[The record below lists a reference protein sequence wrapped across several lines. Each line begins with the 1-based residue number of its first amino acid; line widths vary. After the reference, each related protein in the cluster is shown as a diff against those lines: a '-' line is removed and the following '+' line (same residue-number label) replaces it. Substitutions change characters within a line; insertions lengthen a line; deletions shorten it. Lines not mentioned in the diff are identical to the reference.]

1 LKNEQDPCTTNI
13 FEYEPGKNTFSCML
27 VGLLLIIS
35 FFKKIKQNSDGSTS
49 QSKELPNWL
58 KKLPNRL
65 TFLRILCIPVVVY
78 LMSLGEVAQES
89 GHFGMI
95 KPIIP
100 SMTDIAAALVFAL
113 AALTDFFDGWIARK
127 FNVETVLGKLLDPL
141 ADKLL
146 VVSAMVI
153 LVEKHRMD
161 GLVAVIIIVR
171 DLGINA
177 IRLAAI
183 EDGIQITSNIV
194 GKTKTTFQDLG
205 IIGLTVCGTLWLIP
219 FHYIGQLFIMLAL
232 AASLISGCQ
241 YLYDYAKH
249 LKKN

>member
-1 LKNEQDPCTTNI
+1 MIL
-13 FEYEPGKNTFSCML
+13 
-27 VGLLLIIS
+27 S
-35 FFKKIKQNSDGSTS
+35 FFKNNKQSLDETSTGN
-49 QSKELPNWL
+49 KNLPNWL

-65 TFLRILCIPVVVY
+65 TFLRIMCIPVVVY
-78 LMSLGEVAQES
+78 LMSLGEVASES
-89 GHFGMI
+89 GHFGIINPI
-95 KPIIP
+95 KNP
-100 SMTDIAAALVFAL
+100 SMTDIAAAIVFAV
-113 AALTDFFDGWIARK
+113 AAITDFFDGWIARK

-161 GLVAVIIIVR
+161 GLIAVIIIVR

-183 EDGIQITSNIV
+183 EDGIQIPSSFI

-205 IIGLTVCGTLWLIP
+205 IIGLTICGTLWFVP
-219 FHYIGQLFIMLAL
+219 FHYIGQFFIMLAL
-232 AASLISGCQ
+232 AASLISGIQ
-241 YLYDYAKH
+241 YLYDYAKQ
-249 LKKN
+249 LKN

>member
-1 LKNEQDPCTTNI
+1 
-13 FEYEPGKNTFSCML
+13 M
-27 VGLLLIIS
+27 LLILS
-35 FFKKIKQNSDGSTS
+35 FFKNNKQSLDETSTGN
-49 QSKELPNWL
+49 KNLPNWL

-65 TFLRILCIPVVVY
+65 TFLRIMCIPVVVY
-78 LMSLGEVAQES
+78 LMSLGEVASES
-89 GHFGMI
+89 GHFGIINPI
-95 KPIIP
+95 KNP
-100 SMTDIAAALVFAL
+100 SMTDIAAAIVFAV
-113 AALTDFFDGWIARK
+113 AAITDFFDGWIARK

-161 GLVAVIIIVR
+161 GLIAVIIIVR

-183 EDGIQITSNIV
+183 EDGIQIPSSFI

-205 IIGLTVCGTLWLIP
+205 IIGLTICGTLWFVP
-219 FHYIGQLFIMLAL
+219 FHYIGQFFIMLAL
-232 AASLISGCQ
+232 AASLISGIQ
-241 YLYDYAKH
+241 YLYDYAKQ
-249 LKKN
+249 LKN

>member
-1 LKNEQDPCTTNI
+1 
-13 FEYEPGKNTFSCML
+13 
-27 VGLLLIIS
+27 VRLLLILS
-35 FFKKIKQNSDGSTS
+35 FFKNNKQSLDETSTGN
-49 QSKELPNWL
+49 KNLPNWL

-65 TFLRILCIPVVVY
+65 TFLRIMCIPVVVY
-78 LMSLGEVAQES
+78 LMSLGEVASES
-89 GHFGMI
+89 GHFGI
-95 KPIIP
+95 INPIENP
-100 SMTDIAAALVFAL
+100 SMTDIAAAIVFAV
-113 AALTDFFDGWIARK
+113 AAITDFFDGWIARK

-161 GLVAVIIIVR
+161 GLIAVIIIVR

-183 EDGIQITSNIV
+183 EDGIQIPSSFI

-205 IIGLTVCGTLWLIP
+205 IIGLTICGTLWFVP
-219 FHYIGQLFIMLAL
+219 FHYIGQFFIMLAL
-232 AASLISGCQ
+232 AASLISGIQ
-241 YLYDYAKH
+241 YLYDYAKQ
-249 LKKN
+249 LKN

>member
-1 LKNEQDPCTTNI
+1 
-13 FEYEPGKNTFSCML
+13 
-27 VGLLLIIS
+27 VRLLLILS
-35 FFKKIKQNSDGSTS
+35 FFKNNKQSLDETSTGN
-49 QSKELPNWL
+49 KNLPNWL

-65 TFLRILCIPVVVY
+65 TFLRIMCIPVVVY
-78 LMSLGEVAQES
+78 LMSLGEVASES
-89 GHFGMI
+89 GHFGIINPI
-95 KPIIP
+95 KNP
-100 SMTDIAAALVFAL
+100 SMTDIAAAIVFAV
-113 AALTDFFDGWIARK
+113 AAITDFFDGWIARK

-161 GLVAVIIIVR
+161 GLIAVIIIVR

-183 EDGIQITSNIV
+183 EDGIQIPSSFI

-205 IIGLTVCGTLWLIP
+205 IIGLTICGTLWFVP
-219 FHYIGQLFIMLAL
+219 FHYIGQFFIMLAL
-232 AASLISGCQ
+232 AASLISGIQ
-241 YLYDYAKH
+241 YLYDYAKQ
-249 LKKN
+249 LKN

>member
-1 LKNEQDPCTTNI
+1 MIL
-13 FEYEPGKNTFSCML
+13 
-27 VGLLLIIS
+27 S
-35 FFKKIKQNSDGSTS
+35 FFKNNKQSLDESSTGN
-49 QSKELPNWL
+49 KNLPNWL

-65 TFLRILCIPVVVY
+65 TFLRIMCIPVVVY
-78 LMSLGEVAQES
+78 LMSLGEVASES
-89 GHFGMI
+89 GHFGIINPI
-95 KPIIP
+95 KNP
-100 SMTDIAAALVFAL
+100 SMTDIAAAIVFAV
-113 AALTDFFDGWIARK
+113 AAITDFFDGWIARK

-161 GLVAVIIIVR
+161 GLIAVIIIVR

-183 EDGIQITSNIV
+183 EDGIQIPSSFI

-205 IIGLTVCGTLWLIP
+205 IIGLTICGTLWFIP
-219 FHYIGQLFIMLAL
+219 FHYIGQFFIMLAL
-232 AASLISGCQ
+232 AASLISGIQ
-241 YLYDYAKH
+241 YLYDYAKQ
-249 LKKN
+249 LKN

>member
-1 LKNEQDPCTTNI
+1 
-13 FEYEPGKNTFSCML
+13 
-27 VGLLLIIS
+27 VRLLLILS
-35 FFKKIKQNSDGSTS
+35 FFKNNKQSLDESSTGN
-49 QSKELPNWL
+49 KNLPNWL

-65 TFLRILCIPVVVY
+65 TFLRIMCIPVVVY
-78 LMSLGEVAQES
+78 LMSLGEVASES
-89 GHFGMI
+89 GHFGIINPI
-95 KPIIP
+95 KNP
-100 SMTDIAAALVFAL
+100 SMTDIAAAIVFAV
-113 AALTDFFDGWIARK
+113 AAITDFFDGWIARK

-161 GLVAVIIIVR
+161 GLIAVIIIVR

-183 EDGIQITSNIV
+183 EDGIQIPSSFI

-205 IIGLTVCGTLWLIP
+205 IIGLTICGTLWFIP
-219 FHYIGQLFIMLAL
+219 FHYIGQFFIMLAL
-232 AASLISGCQ
+232 AASLISGIQ
-241 YLYDYAKH
+241 YLYDYAKQ
-249 LKKN
+249 LKN

>member
-1 LKNEQDPCTTNI
+1 MIL
-13 FEYEPGKNTFSCML
+13 
-27 VGLLLIIS
+27 S
-35 FFKKIKQNSDGSTS
+35 FFKNNKQSLDESSTGN
-49 QSKELPNWL
+49 KNLPNWL

-65 TFLRILCIPVVVY
+65 TFLRIMCIPVVVY
-78 LMSLGEVAQES
+78 LMSLGEVASES
-89 GHFGMI
+89 GHFGIINPI
-95 KPIIP
+95 KNP
-100 SMTDIAAALVFAL
+100 SMTDIAAAIVFA
-113 AALTDFFDGWIARK
+113 AAAITDFFDGWIARK

-161 GLVAVIIIVR
+161 GLIAVIIIVR

-183 EDGIQITSNIV
+183 EDGIQIPSSFI

-205 IIGLTVCGTLWLIP
+205 IIGLTICGTLWFVP
-219 FHYIGQLFIMLAL
+219 FHYIGQFFIMLAL
-232 AASLISGCQ
+232 AASLISGIQ
-241 YLYDYAKH
+241 YLYNYAKQ
-249 LKKN
+249 LKH

>member
-1 LKNEQDPCTTNI
+1 MKNEQDTCTTNRVG
-13 FEYEPGKNTFSCML
+13 FEPGKIQFVRML
-27 VGLLLIIS
+27 ARLLLSLS
-35 FFKKIKQNSDGSTS
+35 FFKKNKQFSDGNTTH
-49 QSKELPNWL
+49 SKGLPNWL

-65 TFLRILCIPVVVY
+65 TYLRIMCIPVVVY

-95 KPIIP
+95 KPITP
-100 SMTDIAAALVFAL
+100 SMTDIAAAIVFSV

-183 EDGIQITSNIV
+183 DDGIQIPSNII

-205 IIGLTVCGTLWLIP
+205 IIGLTVCGTLWFVP
-219 FHYIGQLFIMLAL
+219 FHYIGQFFIMLAL

-241 YLYDYAKH
+241 YLYDYAKQ
-249 LKKN
+249 LKKS

>member
-1 LKNEQDPCTTNI
+1 
-13 FEYEPGKNTFSCML
+13 M
-27 VGLLLIIS
+27 LLILS
-35 FFKKIKQNSDGSTS
+35 FFKNNKQSLDESSTGN
-49 QSKELPNWL
+49 KNLPNWL

-65 TFLRILCIPVVVY
+65 TFLRIMCIPVVVY
-78 LMSLGEVAQES
+78 LMSLGEVASES
-89 GHFGMI
+89 GHFGIINPI
-95 KPIIP
+95 KNP
-100 SMTDIAAALVFAL
+100 SMTDIAAAIVFAV
-113 AALTDFFDGWIARK
+113 AAITDFFDGWIARK

-161 GLVAVIIIVR
+161 GLIAVIIIVR

-183 EDGIQITSNIV
+183 EDGIQIPSSFI

-205 IIGLTVCGTLWLIP
+205 IIGLTICGTLWFIP
-219 FHYIGQLFIMLAL
+219 FHYIGQFFIMLAL
-232 AASLISGCQ
+232 AASLISGIQ
-241 YLYDYAKH
+241 YLYDYAKQ
-249 LKKN
+249 LKN

>member
-1 LKNEQDPCTTNI
+1 MILPFLKKTQHQTNEPSLSSVKQD
-13 FEYEPGKNTFSCML
+13 
-27 VGLLLIIS
+27 
-35 FFKKIKQNSDGSTS
+35 
-49 QSKELPNWL
+49 KELPNWL

-78 LMSLGEVAQES
+78 LMSLGEVAPET
-89 GHFGMI
+89 GHFGI
-95 KPIIP
+95 IVPIQP
-100 SMTDIAAALVFAL
+100 STTDIAAALVFAL
-113 AALTDFFDGWIARK
+113 AAITDFFDGWIARK

-161 GLVAVIIIVR
+161 GLIAVIIIVR

-183 EDGIQITSNIV
+183 DDGIQISSNMI

-205 IIGLTVCGTLWLIP
+205 IIGLTICGTLWFVP
-219 FHYIGQLFIMLAL
+219 FHYIGQFFIILAL
-232 AASLISGCQ
+232 AASLISGVQ
-241 YLYDYAKH
+241 YLFDYARQ
-249 LKKN
+249 LKKS